1 MLPRFI
7 ILLGLTMTWFSEKML
22 ISTRWIEYMVSCP
35 SCSKNLGR
43 HIIFFSIPCTD
54 RKWIWG
60 WSYRLLCYLNK
71 FDPSTFIRIDKRVLT
86 QLSISISP
94 INLWNGDSQRGIYAN
109 FAGVRES
116 HKFNKLVITVQ
127 STRTTIGREGPIKG
141 WKSAKTNYNCHS

>member
-1 MLPRFI
+1 MTLKVRILQSLRILFI
-7 ILLGLTMTWFSEKML
+7 ILVGLTMTWFSEKML

-60 WSYRLLCYLNK
+60 WSYRLPCYLNK

-86 QLSISISP
+86 QLSKSIP
-94 INLWNGDSQRGIYAN
+94 PMNLWNGDSHRGIYAN

-116 HKFNKLVITVQ
+116 HKFNKLVSTVQ
-127 STRTTIGREGPIKG
+127 STRATIGRG
-141 WKSAKTNYNCHS
+141 AN